1 QHGNTADHSSRL
13 LFGAVILLPL
23 AVLNLFGLILMFIII
38 FSLLN
43 RHKVRRLL
51 QIKFTRYIVGLLV
64 SIFLFWVWYGLFVWK
79 GGDLGSLSGFDLVR
93 KTLKDSLSFPALHI
107 VLYFEAFPVM
117 TTLCCIG
124 SLVWVLSDHGGNN
137 GNGSEASIFFW
148 FWIPLFALGFA
159 RPWIDLRYSLMIYP
173 LYLAIFA
180 WTIFRMICFG
190 CEKVGDTSLLE
201 GLLSNGHRLILG
213 TGLSIFLVLFPALN
227 EHHGIQDALKV
238 GRLTY
243 GQPISPLFHG
253 FPFHPD
259 HQGAGRYV
267 RANLDENDIVI
278 AMDIFE
284 QYYYVG
290 RIDYWLIK

>member
-1 QHGNTADHSSRL
+1 
-13 LFGAVILLPL
+13 
-23 AVLNLFGLILMFIII
+23 M
-38 FSLLN
+38 
-43 RHKVRRLL
+43 
-51 QIKFTRYIVGLLV
+51 
-64 SIFLFWVWYGLFVWK
+64 
-79 GGDLGSLSGFDLVR
+79 
-93 KTLKDSLSFPALHI
+93 
-107 VLYFEAFPVM
+107 
-117 TTLCCIG
+117 
-124 SLVWVLSDHGGNN
+124 LSDHGGNN

-278 AMDIFE
+278 SMDIFE

-290 RIDYWLIK
+290 RIDYWLIKGSDALQFSYGSGRERYDIYTNTRVLGAKRDLEEILSQRIENRVWIITSAEFTGKHANFVPRGVNDFLSESKERLIYVGRDNRTNVYLF